1 MKISEQKLQI
11 VINNYSKDEID
22 PKKDT
27 VYTAYEKG
35 FRRGVQKV
43 NKPFNEEELSY
54 ILHCVKVCNSIS
66 GEDEA
71 ELYENLINKLESKV
85 EKIKE

>member
-11 VINNYSKDEID
+11 VIKNYSKDEID

-43 NKPFNEEELSY
+43 NNPFNEEDLGY
-54 ILHCVKVCNSIS
+54 ILHCVKYYNSII
-66 GEDEA
+66 GGA
-71 ELYENLINKLESKV
+71 ELYEILINKI
-85 EKIKE
+85 EKEIEMVKE

>member
-22 PKKDT
+22 PREDT

-43 NKPFNEEELSY
+43 NNPFNKEELGY
-54 ILHCVKVCNSIS
+54 ILHCVNYLNAIR

-71 ELYENLINKLESKV
+71 ELYENLINKI
-85 EKIKE
+85 EKEIEDTK

>member
-11 VINNYSKDEID
+11 VINNYSKTEID
-22 PKKDT
+22 PKEDT

-43 NKPFNEEELSY
+43 NDVFNEEELGY
-54 ILHCVKVCNSIS
+54 ILHCVKVCNSNR

-71 ELYENLINKLESKV
+71 ELYENLINKLESKI